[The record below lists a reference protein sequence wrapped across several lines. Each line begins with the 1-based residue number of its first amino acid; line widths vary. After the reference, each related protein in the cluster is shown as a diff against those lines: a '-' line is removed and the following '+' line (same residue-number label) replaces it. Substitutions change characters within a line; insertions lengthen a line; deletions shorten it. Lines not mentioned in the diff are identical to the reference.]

1 MNAINWFEIPAANFE
16 RAVAFYETI
25 LAAKLKIDTSF
36 PDIQMAVFPY
46 ECPGVGGGIIAME
59 GLRPNPDGVRIYLNG
74 GDDLAAILARVEAA
88 GGKVLLPKT
97 LLSEHIGYIA
107 TFRDSEGNVI
117 GLHSQH

>member
-36 PDIQMAVFPY
+36 PDIQMAVFSY

-74 GDDLAAILARVEAA
+74 GDDLATILSRVAAA
-88 GGKVLLPKT
+88 GGQVLLPKT